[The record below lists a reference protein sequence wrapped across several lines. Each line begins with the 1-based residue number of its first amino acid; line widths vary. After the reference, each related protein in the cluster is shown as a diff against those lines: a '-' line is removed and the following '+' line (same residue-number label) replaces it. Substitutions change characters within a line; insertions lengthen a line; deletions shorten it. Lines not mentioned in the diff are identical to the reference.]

1 MSPEIAVDAAIFFFC
16 FDSGRAD
23 IKPANMQRL
32 LKHLSG
38 APHISLYVPISV
50 LGESVIECLRG
61 ERGDKAHSLSELHE
75 MIDLWGSL
83 NLNFLYPS
91 KLVAEACY
99 RLVEKYKTGDKID
112 YRLTD
117 TDLVHLGYALAYKMD
132 YFLTTDMKL
141 KYNVPEKSSLRVID
155 HEEAKKLF

>member
-16 FDSGRAD
+16 FDSDRED
-23 IKPANMQRL
+23 IKPVNMRRL

-38 APHISLYVPISV
+38 APRISLYVPISV

-61 ERGDKAHSLSELHE
+61 EKGDTAHSLGELHD

-83 NLNFLYPS
+83 DLNFLYPS
-91 KLVAEACY
+91 TLVADACY
-99 RLVEKYKTGDKID
+99 RLVQKYKTGDKID

-132 YFLTTDMKL
+132 YFLTTDKRL
-141 KYNVPEKSSLRVID
+141 QYNIPEKSNLRVID
-155 HEEAKKLF
+155 HEEAKNLI

>member
-1 MSPEIAVDAAIFFFC
+1 MSPKIAVDAAIFFFC
-16 FDSGRAD
+16 FNSDRED
-23 IKPANMQRL
+23 IKPANIQRL

-38 APHISLYVPISV
+38 APRISLFVPISV

-61 ERGDKAHSLSELHE
+61 ERGDTAHSLSELHD

-91 KLVAEACY
+91 TLVAEACY
-99 RLVEKYKTGDKID
+99 RLVEMYKTGERID

-132 YFLTTDMKL
+132 YFLTTDRKL
-141 KYNVPEKSSLRVID
+141 QYNVPEKSTLHVID

>member
-16 FDSGRAD
+16 FNSNRED
-23 IKPANMQRL
+23 IKPANAQRL

-38 APHISLYVPISV
+38 APRISLHVPISV
-50 LGESVIECLRG
+50 LGESVIECLKDPAHSRG
-61 ERGDKAHSLSELHE
+61 ELHD

-91 KLVAEACY
+91 TLVAIACY
-99 RLVEKYKTGDKID
+99 RLVKKYKIGDTID
-112 YRLTD
+112 YQLTD

-132 YFLTTDMKL
+132 YFLTTDKKL
-141 KYNVPEKSSLRVID
+141 QYYVPKKSNLRVID
-155 HEEAKKLF
+155 LDEAKKLF

>member
-1 MSPEIAVDAAIFFFC
+1 MSTKIAVDAAIFFFC
-16 FDSGRAD
+16 FNSDRED
-23 IKPANMQRL
+23 IKPANVQRL

-61 ERGDKAHSLSELHE
+61 ERGDTTHSLSELHD

-91 KLVAEACY
+91 TLVAKACY
-99 RLVEKYKTGDKID
+99 RLVERYKTGVKID

-132 YFLTTDMKL
+132 YFLTTDRKL
-141 KYNVPEKSSLRVID
+141 QYNVPDKSNLRVID

>member
-1 MSPEIAVDAAIFFFC
+1 MSTKIAVDAAIFFFC
-16 FDSGRAD
+16 FKSDRED

-38 APHISLYVPISV
+38 APNISLYVPISV
-50 LGESVIECLRG
+50 LGESVIDCLRG
-61 ERGDKAHSLSELHE
+61 ERGDTAHNLNELHD

-91 KLVAEACY
+91 TLVAEACY
-99 RLVEKYKTGDKID
+99 RLVKRYKIGDKID

-132 YFLTTDMKL
+132 YFLTTDRKL
-141 KYNVPEKSSLRVID
+141 QYNVPEKSNLRVID